1 MGAVGG
7 QIGYWLLRKVGT
19 QGRSTH
25 HGEGLDAVDTNLE
38 QTFGE
43 GFFDMIRGKTA
54 LDFGCG
60 AGAQAVEMARMG
72 AVRVIGLDIQPHRL
86 AKAAQLARQ
95 HSVSD
100 RCKFVTTT
108 DELVDIIISKD
119 AFEHFAD
126 PAAILRRMSEL
137 LMSARYGIRH

>member
-1 MGAVGG
+1 MVIVGG

-43 GFFDMIRGKTA
+43 GFFDMTRGKTV

-72 AVRVIGLDIQPHRL
+72 AVRVIGLEYSRTGWLRPCNLRGSIQCQTD
-86 AKAAQLARQ
+86 ASSSQ
-95 HSVSD
+95 H
-100 RCKFVTTT
+100 
-108 DELVDIIISKD
+108 
-119 AFEHFAD
+119 
-126 PAAILRRMSEL
+126 
-137 LMSARYGIRH
+137 